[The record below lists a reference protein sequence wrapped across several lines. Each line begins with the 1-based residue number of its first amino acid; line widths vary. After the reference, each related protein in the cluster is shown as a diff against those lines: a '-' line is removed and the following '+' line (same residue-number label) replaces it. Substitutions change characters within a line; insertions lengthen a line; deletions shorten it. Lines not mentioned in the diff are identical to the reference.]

1 MGGFLVRFPFPFPS
15 LHIYAYRGYIYVYIK
30 THTDKLVEV
39 KHLKSLVRNI
49 IDPSRSLGHTDRALR
64 AANVPNQTQQTGSE
78 GDGNAR
84 KTSVTGVSQDQE
96 GEQGQGQG
104 VHGREK
110 ERCEEC
116 R

>member
-1 MGGFLVRFPFPFPS
+1 MGGFLVRPALPLSFT
-15 LHIYAYRGYIYVYIK
+15 HIYISQVLYA
-30 THTDKLVEV
+30 DKGMCGEEV

-64 AANVPNQTQQTGSE
+64 AANVPTQAQQTGSE

-116 R
+116 Q